1 MPKRVQRSAMQKI
14 EDHEKLCRIMQ
25 KQTFAQ
31 IQELKDRIGRLEK
44 YVLGG
49 AFAIILAVLLSP
61 LR

>member
-25 KQTFAQ
+25 KQTFTQ